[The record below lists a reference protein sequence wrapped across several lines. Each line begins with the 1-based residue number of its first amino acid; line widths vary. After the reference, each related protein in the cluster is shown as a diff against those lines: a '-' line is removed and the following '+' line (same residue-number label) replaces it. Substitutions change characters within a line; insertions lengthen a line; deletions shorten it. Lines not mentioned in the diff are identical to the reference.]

1 MRHPRDTNKS
11 STALRAF
18 QVLEAVARN
27 SAPLSVAEI
36 SRRVELD
43 RATCY
48 RMLRTIEEAGYLVRD
63 AETKNFRMS
72 RRVVSLAKHLLA
84 EDEDRLLVSQTLKR
98 ISAASGETSHYS
110 ELDRDGVILTQRSK
124 GIQLVAVDFQIGER
138 SALHTTSVGKAIL
151 AFQPPDFVEAYLKK
165 PLARLTPHT
174 ITDPAALRAELG
186 RVRESGLS
194 YDHYELALGMKCVA
208 APTREAD
215 ASVRAGISISGPD
228 SRFTEARLRELGELI
243 AAEAAI
249 LYRMRLG
256 EDIAQPAEPTRRRS
270 DVGQDAR

>member
-1 MRHPRDTNKS
+1 MQHQRDTNKS

-18 QVLEAVARN
+18 EVLEVVAKDG
-27 SAPLSVAEI
+27 SPLSATEI
-36 SRRVELD
+36 ARRIGLD

-63 AETKNFRMS
+63 ADSRNFRMS

-110 ELDRDGVILTQRSK
+110 EIDRDSAILTQRSK
-124 GIQLVAVDFQIGER
+124 GTQLVAVDFQIGER

-151 AFQPPDFVEAYLKK
+151 AFQPRDFVEAYLKK
-165 PLARLTPHT
+165 PLSRSTPHT
-174 ITDPAALRAELG
+174 IADAAMLVAELDRIRAEG
-186 RVRESGLS
+186 IA

-208 APTREAD
+208 VPARETNGT
-215 ASVRAGISISGPD
+215 VRAGISISGPD
-228 SRFTEARLRELGELI
+228 SRFNETKLRDLGQLI
-243 AAEAAI
+243 AAEAEV
-249 LYRMRLG
+249 LERMRVG
-256 EDIAQPAEPTRRRS
+256 
-270 DVGQDAR
+270 DV

>member
-1 MRHPRDTNKS
+1 MQHQRDTNKS

-18 QVLEAVARN
+18 EVLEVVAKDG
-27 SAPLSVAEI
+27 SPLSATEI
-36 SRRVELD
+36 ARRIGLD

-63 AETKNFRMS
+63 ADSRNFRMS

-110 ELDRDGVILTQRSK
+110 EIDRDSAILTQRSK
-124 GIQLVAVDFQIGER
+124 GTQLVAVDFQIGER

-151 AFQPPDFVEAYLKK
+151 AFQPRDFVEAYLKK
-165 PLARLTPHT
+165 PLSRSTPHT
-174 ITDPAALRAELG
+174 ITDPAALVAELDRIRAEG
-186 RVRESGLS
+186 IA

-208 APTREAD
+208 VPARETNGT
-215 ASVRAGISISGPD
+215 VRAGISISGPD
-228 SRFTEARLRELGELI
+228 SRFNETKLRDLGRLI
-243 AAEAAI
+243 AAEAEV
-249 LYRMRLG
+249 LERMRVG
-256 EDIAQPAEPTRRRS
+256 
-270 DVGQDAR
+270 DV

>member
-1 MRHPRDTNKS
+1 MQHQRDTNKS

-18 QVLEAVARN
+18 EVLEVVAKDG
-27 SAPLSVAEI
+27 SPLSATEI
-36 SRRVELD
+36 ARRIGLD

-63 AETKNFRMS
+63 ADSRNFRMS

-110 ELDRDGVILTQRSK
+110 EIDRDSAILTQRSK
-124 GIQLVAVDFQIGER
+124 GTQLVAVDFQIGER

-151 AFQPPDFVEAYLKK
+151 AFQPRDFVEAYLKK
-165 PLARLTPHT
+165 PLSRSTPHT
-174 ITDPAALRAELG
+174 ITDPAALVAELDRIRAEG
-186 RVRESGLS
+186 IA

-208 APTREAD
+208 VPARETNGT
-215 ASVRAGISISGPD
+215 VRAGISISGPD
-228 SRFTEARLRELGELI
+228 SRFNETKLRDLGQLI
-243 AAEAAI
+243 AAEAEV
-249 LYRMRLG
+249 LERMRVG
-256 EDIAQPAEPTRRRS
+256 
-270 DVGQDAR
+270 DV

>member
-1 MRHPRDTNKS
+1 MQHQRDTNKS

-18 QVLEAVARN
+18 EVLEVVAKDG
-27 SAPLSVAEI
+27 SPLSATEI
-36 SRRVELD
+36 ARRIGLD

-63 AETKNFRMS
+63 ADSRNFRMS

-110 ELDRDGVILTQRSK
+110 EIDRDSAILTQRSK
-124 GIQLVAVDFQIGER
+124 GTQLVAVDFQIGER

-151 AFQPPDFVEAYLKK
+151 AFQPRDFVEAYLKK
-165 PLARLTPHT
+165 PLSRSTPHT
-174 ITDPAALRAELG
+174 ITDPATLVAELDRIRAEG
-186 RVRESGLS
+186 IA

-208 APTREAD
+208 VPARETNGT
-215 ASVRAGISISGPD
+215 VRAGISISGPD
-228 SRFTEARLRELGELI
+228 SRFNETKLRDLGQLI
-243 AAEAAI
+243 AAEAEV
-249 LYRMRLG
+249 LERMRVG
-256 EDIAQPAEPTRRRS
+256 
-270 DVGQDAR
+270 DV